1 MQIQVA
7 KALGAEVAS
16 TARGDNGVRV
26 ARKAGADLV
35 INTSNEDFVERVQA
49 WSGGGADVVI
59 DTLGGDELA
68 KSIDAARALG
78 VIVAFG
84 FSAGTEATFNVQSFF
99 FGQKKLRGSMA
110 SDIEDLKW
118 GLEQVKAGRIKPILD
133 RTLPLREAAQAHKL
147 IANNQVKGNLVL
159 LPWAA

>member
-1 MQIQVA
+1 MRT
-7 KALGAEVAS
+7 LF
-16 TARGDNGVRV
+16 D
-26 ARKAGADLV
+26 
-35 INTSNEDFVERVQA
+35 
-49 WSGGGADVVI
+49 DVVI
-59 DTLGGDELA
+59 DNLGGDQLA
-68 KSIDAARALG
+68 LSIDATRALG

-84 FSAGTEATFNVQSFF
+84 FSAGTQSTFDVRNFF

-110 SDIEDLKW
+110 SDIEDLVW

-133 RTLPLREAAQAHKL
+133 HALPLSEAAQAHRL